1 MRPVQTFLERL
12 LDEAGAEELDGA
24 VLACARAVE
33 TLPEEERESARAE
46 LDTLRELRVMVE
58 RHRRRARE
66 LQALFETAGDLSS
79 VRDVEGVL
87 QAIVRRGRQLLQTDV
102 AYLMLVDPERGDTF
116 MRVTEGT
123 ISPHF
128 PEIRLPLGVGLGGR
142 VAQGLAP
149 HWTRNYLLDER
160 FLHVID
166 GIVDEEQL
174 VAILGVPLR
183 VGHRLLGVLFAAE
196 RGERDFAQGEVSLL
210 SSLADHAAIA
220 IENASLFQETQE
232 ALGAL
237 SRAHGVIEANNLRLE
252 KAVELHERLMALVVR
267 GGLLQDLADAV
278 VSVIGGGL
286 LVIDDQ
292 ARELARASAGGEDPA
307 PIFDEALRL
316 VESGNAPYPSTSLE
330 LAGRTGVL
338 LPVVAGSERFGWI
351 VFAGGEALDDDLR
364 ALERTAS
371 VMSLLLLNRRAIDEA
386 DNRVR
391 GEILAELLI
400 SSPHDLEAIRRRAG
414 LLAVDLD
421 QPMVVV
427 AAVPASG
434 SVSHRLQAEAGSAVR
449 SWGGLVTSYADR
461 VVMLLPGERSD
472 EWAATVAARLR
483 PLQVTVGT
491 SGMLTDLREVAHH
504 ADRARRVANLLVALG
519 RAGEGASTDD
529 LGIYGLLLSEAGE
542 QHARAFIDTQLG
554 AVRRY
559 DAKRGT
565 SLLHTLEVYFA
576 SESNVATAAE
586 RLFVHVNTL
595 YQRLLRLDRILG
607 DDWRTGDRT
616 LELRLALR
624 MERLRAAP
632 EAHVEIPPPEPQD
645 AGSSHVSWAT
655 PDS

>member
-1 MRPVQTFLERL
+1 MRPVHTFLETL
-12 LDEAGAEELDGA
+12 LEEASAEDVDGA
-24 VLACARAVE
+24 VLACSRAVE

-46 LDTLRELRVMVE
+46 LDTLRELRFMVE
-58 RHRRRARE
+58 RYRRRARE
-66 LQALFETAGDLSS
+66 LRALFETAGDLSS

-102 AYLMLVDPERGDTF
+102 TYLMLVDPERGDTY

-123 ISPHF
+123 TSPHF

-142 VAQGLAP
+142 VAEGLAP
-149 HWTRNYLLDER
+149 HWTRNYLVDER

-166 GIVDEEQL
+166 GIVDDEQL

-183 VGHRLLGVLFAAE
+183 VGHRLIGVLFAAE
-196 RGERDFAQGEVSLL
+196 RGERDFSQDEVSLL

-220 IENASLFQETQE
+220 IENASLFQEAQE

-237 SRAHGVIEANNLRLE
+237 SLAHGVIETNNRRLE
-252 KAVELHERLMALVVR
+252 KAVELHEQLMALVAQ

-292 ARELARASAGGEDPA
+292 VRELACASAGGEDPA
-307 PIFDEALRL
+307 LAFAEAVRL
-316 VESGNAPYPSTSLE
+316 VQAGDAPHRSTSLE
-330 LAGRTGVL
+330 FAGRATL
-338 LPVVAGSERFGWI
+338 LVPVVAGAERFGWI
-351 VFAGGEALDDDLR
+351 VFACEEALDDDLR

-400 SSPHDLEAIRRRAG
+400 SSPHNLEAIRRRAG
-414 LLAVDLD
+414 LLGVDLD
-421 QPMVVV
+421 QPLVVV
-427 AAVPASG
+427 AVVTASG
-434 SVSHRLQAEAGSAVR
+434 LVSHRLQSEAGSAAR
-449 SWGGLVTSYADR
+449 SWGGLITSHGDR

-472 EWAATVAARLR
+472 EWAATVATRLR
-483 PLQVTVGT
+483 QLQVTVGT
-491 SGMLTDLREVAHH
+491 SGPLADLLQVAHH
-504 ADRARRVANLLVALG
+504 EDRARRVANMLVVLG
-519 RAGEGASTDD
+519 RAGEGASTED
-529 LGIYGLLLSEAGE
+529 LGIYGLLLSESGE
-542 QHARAFIDTQLG
+542 QHARAFIDAQLG

-559 DAKRGT
+559 DVERGT
-565 SLLHTLEVYFA
+565 SLLCTLEVYFA
-576 SESNVATAAE
+576 AESNVAAAAE

-595 YQRLLRLDRILG
+595 YQRLIRLDRILG
-607 DDWRTGDRT
+607 DDWRTGDRA

-624 MERLRAAP
+624 MERLRNAA
-632 EAHVEIPPPEPQD
+632 D
-645 AGSSHVSWAT
+645 T
-655 PDS
+655 PGENLYPVANMV